1 MALFNY
7 ATRELSAK
15 IVYYGPGLSGK
26 TTNIEMVHKMLR
38 PEQKGRLISL
48 PTQTDRTLF
57 FDFLPIELGQ
67 IKGFKVRFH
76 LYTVPGQVFYNATR
90 RLVLQGVDG
99 VVFVADSQ
107 REMINGDMES
117 LKNLMDNLSAYG
129 KKLEDLPFVLQYNKR
144 DLRSAAPVAEL
155 DAALNSLHV
164 PAFEAVAPTGK
175 GVTETL
181 VGISRMVFAHLRKT
195 LLMPGEM
202 AAHDDIGDIAD
213 ARIRKT
219 FTTPPAEPLEEIT
232 DIEEIHDVGVAPPA
246 VTPPARAK
254 VPPPTPIK
262 VPPPAPAKAAPPPPV
277 KVTPPAPVK
286 LTPPAPVKL
295 TPPAPVEERPQATVG
310 EVDLEPTS
318 LRVREA
324 APPAWFEDLSGI
336 EEEIPEKKP
345 EQPPRAPVEVAPPA
359 PVEERPQATVGE
371 VDLEPTSPRVAAA
384 APPVGF
390 EELSEIEVEIK
401 EKEPEPPPPPTTRP
415 FVAVPV
421 PPRPSPPPPSVVVSV
436 TPPPPPPSF
445 TVSADSE
452 GSGLTFLKFEA
463 PYVSPAGQAVL
474 PALFI
479 DAAGNPVRLRIRVTM
494 DEG

>member
-48 PTQTDRTLF
+48 PTETDRTLF

-117 LKNLMDNLSAYG
+117 LKNLMDNLSSYG

-144 DLRSAAPVAEL
+144 DLRNAAPVAEL
-155 DAALNSLHV
+155 DAGLNFLHV
-164 PAFEAVAPTGK
+164 PTFEAVAPAGK

-181 VGISRMVFAHLRKT
+181 VGISRMVFGHLRKT

-202 AAHDDIGDIAD
+202 AAHDDIGDLAD

-219 FTTPPAEPLEEIT
+219 FVTQAAEPLEEIS
-232 DIEEIHDVGVAPPA
+232 DLEEIREGGEVAH
-246 VTPPARAK
+246 
-254 VPPPTPIK
+254 
-262 VPPPAPAKAAPPPPV
+262 AAPPGD
-277 KVTPPAPVK
+277 AG
-286 LTPPAPVKL
+286 A
-295 TPPAPVEERPQATVG
+295 

-318 LRVREA
+318 LRTSG
-324 APPAWFEDLSGI
+324 AP
-336 EEEIPEKKP
+336 KP
-345 EQPPRAPVEVAPPA
+345 SA
-359 PVEERPQATVGE
+359 
-371 VDLEPTSPRVAAA
+371 
-384 APPVGF
+384 GF
-390 EELSEIEVEIK
+390 EELSEIEVEIPGK
-401 EKEPEPPPPPTTRP
+401 TAKP
-415 FVAVPV
+415 A
-421 PPRPSPPPPSVVVSV
+421 
-436 TPPPPPPSF
+436 PPSF
-445 TVSADSE
+445 TVSADVE

-463 PYVSPAGQAVL
+463 PFVSPEGQAVL

-494 DEG
+494 DGE

>member
-48 PTQTDRTLF
+48 PTETDRTLF

-117 LKNLMDNLSAYG
+117 LKNLMDNLSSYG
-129 KKLEDLPFVLQYNKR
+129 KKIEELPFVLQYNKR
-144 DLRSAAPVAEL
+144 DLRNAATVAEL
-155 DAALNSLHV
+155 DESLNFLHV
-164 PAFEAVAPTGK
+164 PTFESVASTGK

-202 AAHDDIGDIAD
+202 AAHDDIGDLAD

-219 FTTPPAEPLEEIT
+219 FAAQEADPLEEIS
-232 DIEEIHDVGVAPPA
+232 DVEEIREEAEGARAASPEAGVA
-246 VTPPARAK
+246 
-254 VPPPTPIK
+254 
-262 VPPPAPAKAAPPPPV
+262 
-277 KVTPPAPVK
+277 
-286 LTPPAPVKL
+286 
-295 TPPAPVEERPQATVG
+295 
-310 EVDLEPTS
+310 EVDLEPAS
-318 LRVREA
+318 LRSSETPKPSRE
-324 APPAWFEDLSGI
+324 
-336 EEEIPEKKP
+336 
-345 EQPPRAPVEVAPPA
+345 
-359 PVEERPQATVGE
+359 
-371 VDLEPTSPRVAAA
+371 
-384 APPVGF
+384 F
-390 EELSEIEVEIK
+390 EELSEIEVEAT
-401 EKEPEPPPPPTTRP
+401 EKGTKPAAPP
-415 FVAVPV
+415 
-421 PPRPSPPPPSVVVSV
+421 
-436 TPPPPPPSF
+436 F
-445 TVSADSE
+445 TVSADVE

-463 PYVSPAGQAVL
+463 PFISSEGQAVL

-494 DEG
+494 DGE

>member
-48 PTQTDRTLF
+48 PTETDRTLF

-117 LKNLMDNLSAYG
+117 LKNLMDNLSSYG

-144 DLRSAAPVAEL
+144 DLRNAASVAEL
-155 DAALNSLHV
+155 DTALNFLRVST
-164 PAFEAVAPTGK
+164 FEAVAPTGK

-202 AAHDDIGDIAD
+202 AAHDDIGDLAD

-219 FTTPPAEPLEEIT
+219 FTTQPAEPLEEIS
-232 DIEEIHDVGVAPPA
+232 DVEEIPEEGEG
-246 VTPPARAK
+246 ARA
-254 VPPPTPIK
+254 
-262 VPPPAPAKAAPPPPV
+262 AAPEAAV
-277 KVTPPAPVK
+277 A
-286 LTPPAPVKL
+286 
-295 TPPAPVEERPQATVG
+295 

-318 LRVREA
+318 LRTPDAPIPSRE
-324 APPAWFEDLSGI
+324 
-336 EEEIPEKKP
+336 
-345 EQPPRAPVEVAPPA
+345 
-359 PVEERPQATVGE
+359 
-371 VDLEPTSPRVAAA
+371 
-384 APPVGF
+384 F
-390 EELSEIEVEIK
+390 EELSEIEVEIP
-401 EKEPEPPPPPTTRP
+401 EKGPEPPPRPT
-415 FVAVPV
+415 
-421 PPRPSPPPPSVVVSV
+421 PPPSVVVSV
-436 TPPPPPPSF
+436 PPAPPSPSF
-445 TVSADSE
+445 TVSADVE

-463 PYVSPAGQAVL
+463 PFISPDGQAVL

-494 DEG
+494 DGE

>member
-48 PTQTDRTLF
+48 PTETDRTLF

-117 LKNLMDNLSAYG
+117 LKNLMDNLSSYG
-129 KKLEDLPFVLQYNKR
+129 KKLDELPFVLQYNKR
-144 DLRSAAPVAEL
+144 DLRNAAPVAEL
-155 DAALNSLHV
+155 DAALNFLRV
-164 PAFEAVAPTGK
+164 PTFEAAAPTGR

-181 VGISRMVFAHLRKT
+181 VGISRIVFAHLRNT

-202 AAHDDIGDIAD
+202 AAHDDIGDLAD

-219 FTTPPAEPLEEIT
+219 FTTPAVESLEEIS
-232 DIEEIHDVGVAPPA
+232 DVEEIREAGEDIRAATPEAA
-246 VTPPARAK
+246 VSE
-254 VPPPTPIK
+254 VDLDPTTLRTS
-262 VPPPAPAKAAPPPPV
+262 APAKPAV
-277 KVTPPAPVK
+277 K
-286 LTPPAPVKL
+286 
-295 TPPAPVEERPQATVG
+295 
-310 EVDLEPTS
+310 
-318 LRVREA
+318 
-324 APPAWFEDLSGI
+324 
-336 EEEIPEKKP
+336 
-345 EQPPRAPVEVAPPA
+345 
-359 PVEERPQATVGE
+359 
-371 VDLEPTSPRVAAA
+371 
-384 APPVGF
+384 F
-390 EELSEIEVEIK
+390 EELSEIEFEIP
-401 EKEPEPPPPPTTRP
+401 EKELEPTPPPRT
-415 FVAVPV
+415 
-421 PPRPSPPPPSVVVSV
+421 PPPSVAVSV
-436 TPPPPPPSF
+436 PSPPPPPSF
-445 TVSADSE
+445 TVSADVE

-463 PYVSPAGQAVL
+463 PFVSPDGQAVL
-474 PALFI
+474 PALFV
-479 DAAGNPVRLRIRVTM
+479 DAAGSPVRLRIRVTM
-494 DEG
+494 DGE

>member
-26 TTNIEMVHKMLR
+26 TTNIEIVHKMLR

-48 PTQTDRTLF
+48 PTETDRTLF

-117 LKNLMDNLSAYG
+117 LKNLMDNLSSYG

-144 DLRSAAPVAEL
+144 DLRTAAPVAEL
-155 DAALNSLHV
+155 DAALNFLHV
-164 PAFEAVAPTGK
+164 PTFEAIARTGK

-181 VGISRMVFAHLRKT
+181 VGISRIVFAHLRKT

-202 AAHDDIGDIAD
+202 AAHDDIGDLAD
-213 ARIRKT
+213 AKIRKT
-219 FTTPPAEPLEEIT
+219 FTTPAAEPLEEIS
-232 DIEEIHDVGVAPPA
+232 DVEEIGEEGEVISA
-246 VTPPARAK
+246 
-254 VPPPTPIK
+254 
-262 VPPPAPAKAAPPPPV
+262 AAPEAAV
-277 KVTPPAPVK
+277 A
-286 LTPPAPVKL
+286 
-295 TPPAPVEERPQATVG
+295 

-318 LRVREA
+318 LRSSQ
-324 APPAWFEDLSGI
+324 PA
-336 EEEIPEKKP
+336 KP
-345 EQPPRAPVEVAPPA
+345 AVE
-359 PVEERPQATVGE
+359 
-371 VDLEPTSPRVAAA
+371 
-384 APPVGF
+384 F
-390 EELSEIEVEIK
+390 EELSEIEIEIPDK
-401 EKEPEPPPPPTTRP
+401 GLEPPPPPPTPPPSVAVSVPTPPPPTPPPSVAAPVPPPPIPPRS
-415 FVAVPV
+415 VAVPV
-421 PPRPSPPPPSVVVSV
+421 P
-436 TPPPPPPSF
+436 PPPPPPSF
-445 TVSADSE
+445 TVSADVD

-463 PYVSPAGQAVL
+463 PFVSSDGQAVL
-474 PALFI
+474 PAVFI

-494 DEG
+494 DGD

>member
-48 PTQTDRTLF
+48 PTETDRTLF

-117 LKNLMDNLSAYG
+117 LKNLMDNLSSYG

-144 DLRSAAPVAEL
+144 DLRNAASVAEL
-155 DAALNSLHV
+155 DTALNFLRVST
-164 PAFEAVAPTGK
+164 FEAVAPTGK

-202 AAHDDIGDIAD
+202 AAHDDIGDLAD

-219 FTTPPAEPLEEIT
+219 FTTQPAESLEEIS
-232 DIEEIHDVGVAPPA
+232 DVEEIPEEGEG
-246 VTPPARAK
+246 ARA
-254 VPPPTPIK
+254 
-262 VPPPAPAKAAPPPPV
+262 AAPEAAV
-277 KVTPPAPVK
+277 A
-286 LTPPAPVKL
+286 
-295 TPPAPVEERPQATVG
+295 
-310 EVDLEPTS
+310 EVDLDPTS
-318 LRVREA
+318 LRTPD
-324 APPAWFEDLSGI
+324 AP
-336 EEEIPEKKP
+336 KP
-345 EQPPRAPVEVAPPA
+345 TGV
-359 PVEERPQATVGE
+359 
-371 VDLEPTSPRVAAA
+371 
-384 APPVGF
+384 F
-390 EELSEIEVEIK
+390 EELSEIEVEIP
-401 EKEPEPPPPPTTRP
+401 EKGPEPPPRP
-415 FVAVPV
+415 
-421 PPRPSPPPPSVVVSV
+421 
-436 TPPPPPPSF
+436 TPPPPVAVSVPRTPPPPAF
-445 TVSADSE
+445 TVSADVE

-463 PYVSPAGQAVL
+463 PFISPDGQAVL

-494 DEG
+494 DGE

>member
-26 TTNIEMVHKMLR
+26 TTNIEMVHKLLR

-48 PTQTDRTLF
+48 PTETDRTLF

-117 LKNLMDNLSAYG
+117 LKNLIDNLSSYG
-129 KKLEDLPFVLQYNKR
+129 KKLEELPFVLQYNKR
-144 DLRSAAPVAEL
+144 DLRNAAPVAEL
-155 DAALNSLHV
+155 DTALNFLHV
-164 PAFEAVAPTGK
+164 PNFEAVAPTGK

-181 VGISRMVFAHLRKT
+181 VGISRMVFMHLRKT

-202 AAHDDIGDIAD
+202 AAHDDLGDLAD

-219 FTTPPAEPLEEIT
+219 FATQEAEPLEEIS
-232 DIEEIHDVGVAPPA
+232 DVEEIREGGEAAVAETPEAAVAAMPETTVAATPEAAVAATPETAVAATPEAAVAATPEAAVAAMPEYAVAATPETAVAGVDL
-246 VTPPARAK
+246 
-254 VPPPTPIK
+254 
-262 VPPPAPAKAAPPPPV
+262 APALLRSSEAPKPS
-277 KVTPPAPVK
+277 
-286 LTPPAPVKL
+286 
-295 TPPAPVEERPQATVG
+295 VE
-310 EVDLEPTS
+310 
-318 LRVREA
+318 
-324 APPAWFEDLSGI
+324 
-336 EEEIPEKKP
+336 
-345 EQPPRAPVEVAPPA
+345 
-359 PVEERPQATVGE
+359 
-371 VDLEPTSPRVAAA
+371 
-384 APPVGF
+384 F
-390 EELSEIEVEIK
+390 EELSEIEVEVPGK
-401 EKEPEPPPPPTTRP
+401 TPKPEPPS
-415 FVAVPV
+415 FV
-421 PPRPSPPPPSVVVSV
+421 
-436 TPPPPPPSF
+436 
-445 TVSADSE
+445 VSADDA

-463 PYVSPAGQAVL
+463 PFIAPEGHAVL

-494 DEG
+494 DGE